1 MSHTGRVVKWVEQ
14 TGQGILSRDDGGENL
29 LVYRN
34 GCDGGSLVVGAA
46 VTFDVK
52 ANEKARDGSVIAVG
66 VSGEGR
72 TERGCAGDVKIALRT
87 AATPQ
92 PDTEYEGVVAQWNEL
107 IGHGIVKCA
116 KFSIT
121 VPRSAL
127 VSGQCLVVGRNVL
140 AEVDVAQGEN
150 KSGLYTASRV
160 QGPAVVAEGQL
171 PDSQMP
177 TLKGTKKG
185 TVLKW
190 SSLKGE
196 GILSWDGGE
205 DVSVSSSTFNLSVG
219 TLVEYEIEQEA
230 GRLKAV
236 NVKGVGVT
244 AKANRAVSSRL
255 KSMKFM
261 SRNEDAAEKE
271 AVLKAQAL
279 RDATDRSRQDKLRE
293 TGIADEIR
301 VSTDDSFPIHYH
313 MRGRRTFGQVD
324 KPQPQLALPPTD
336 PTKKPGAGRYHMKA
350 AEDYDRPRPSTG
362 REQEYF
368 GGKGGKGGR
377 GKGKGG
383 KGGGGVKR
391 PRQEAGLV
399 VEGLEG
405 SLGDAS
411 GPPRPTRRRT
421 E

>member
-46 VTFDVK
+46 VAFDVK

-127 VSGQCLVVGRNVL
+127 VGGHCLVVGRNVL
-140 AEVDVAQGEN
+140 TEVDVAKGEN

-171 PDSQMP
+171 PDSQLP
-177 TLKGTKKG
+177 TLKGMLPFFSLSCLLFLFAGRRIPLYNESLFVFPPQYPPHAGTKKG

-230 GRLKAV
+230 GKLKAV

-244 AKANRAVSSRL
+244 AKVSCGACCLLSPSLLSLYPNTLRAGEPRCVL
-255 KSMKFM
+255 TL
-261 SRNEDAAEKE
+261 EVDEVHVAA
-271 AVLKAQAL
+271 
-279 RDATDRSRQDKLRE
+279 RGCGRE
-293 TGIADEIR
+293 GSGAE
-301 VSTDDSFPIHYH
+301 
-313 MRGRRTFGQVD
+313 
-324 KPQPQLALPPTD
+324 
-336 PTKKPGAGRYHMKA
+336 GAGG
-350 AEDYDRPRPSTG
+350 T
-362 REQEYF
+362 
-368 GGKGGKGGR
+368 
-377 GKGKGG
+377 
-383 KGGGGVKR
+383 
-391 PRQEAGLV
+391 
-399 VEGLEG
+399 
-405 SLGDAS
+405 
-411 GPPRPTRRRT
+411 
-421 E
+421 